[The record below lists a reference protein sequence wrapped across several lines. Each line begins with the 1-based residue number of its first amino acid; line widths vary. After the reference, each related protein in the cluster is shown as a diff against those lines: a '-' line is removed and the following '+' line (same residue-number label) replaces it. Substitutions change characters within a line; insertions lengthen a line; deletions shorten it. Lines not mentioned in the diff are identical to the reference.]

1 MPSNARHFLRRMIR
15 REAVGEITALFGTT
29 LLLLLM
35 MNRPDWDEPAFQILW
50 GAAGLGLVAVG
61 SYLMLSRRRDQG
73 RHQVRVSEE
82 EPGRSGLSRRI
93 E

>member
-1 MPSNARHFLRRMIR
+1 MIR

-50 GAAGLGLVAVG
+50 GTAGLGLVVVG
-61 SYLMLSRRRDQG
+61 SYLMLSRRRDRG
-73 RHQVRVSEE
+73 RQRVRVSEE

>member
-50 GAAGLGLVAVG
+50 GAAGLGLVVVG
-61 SYLMLSRRRDQG
+61 SYLMLSRRRDRG
-73 RHQVRVSEE
+73 RQRVRVSDE
-82 EPGRSGLSRRI
+82 EPGRSGFSRRT

>member
-50 GAAGLGLVAVG
+50 GTAGLGLVVVG
-61 SYLMLSRRRDQG
+61 SYLMLSRRRDRG
-73 RHQVRVSEE
+73 RQRVRVSEE

>member
-1 MPSNARHFLRRMIR
+1 MPHNALPFLRRLIR

-35 MNRPDWDEPAFQILW
+35 MTPPDWEEPAYQIVW
-50 GAAGLGLVAVG
+50 GVTGLGLVALG
-61 SYLMLSRRRDQG
+61 SYLMLKRRRYG
-73 RHQVRVSEE
+73 RQQR
-82 EPGRSGLSRRI
+82 GRGGR

>member
-1 MPSNARHFLRRMIR
+1 MIR

-35 MNRPDWDEPAFQILW
+35 MSRPDWDEPAFQILW

-61 SYLMLSRRRDQG
+61 SYLMLSRRRDEG
-73 RHQVRVSEE
+73 RHRVRASEE
-82 EPGRSGLSRRI
+82 KPGGSNFSPRS